1 MLCDTMLSKLTT
13 SSARSK
19 NIFRH
24 IGWSFLF
31 KLGSV
36 VSNFMMVPLA
46 ISYLGSEDYGVWL
59 TLSSVFT
66 WFVLFDI
73 GLGNGLRNKF
83 SEAKALGKD
92 QDAQAFVST
101 AYYVLGGIGC
111 LLVLSALLL
120 NSLLD
125 WTAIFN
131 TSPGMSGELSILLPV
146 MFSFFAIQ
154 LVAKLI
160 VSIYQAD
167 QHHSIQ
173 DKVQFFGQAL
183 SLTAVWLLTRADGDS
198 LLLFGS
204 LYTALPLLMLLSL
217 NVFSFR
223 GRYEKYRPKIAL
235 CKKVYLNDIAGLGI
249 KFFIIQIAA
258 VVLFST
264 DNFIITHLFGP
275 AEVVPY
281 NIAFKYFSIVT
292 IGYGVLVAPFWSS
305 FTEAYAKDD
314 MEWVKRSV
322 STIQKIWMLIP
333 IWLFCMILASDWFYE
348 KWIGDAVK
356 VPLMLSLGM
365 ALFAAITTFK
375 LIYVNFINGVGKI
388 RLQMVTA
395 TMTIILNIPLSIY
408 LAKSLS
414 LGVTGVILA
423 TCICSSFGAI
433 LMPMQ
438 YRKIITN
445 TAEGI
450 WNK

>member
-1 MLCDTMLSKLTT
+1 
-13 SSARSK
+13 
-19 NIFRH
+19 
-24 IGWSFLF
+24 
-31 KLGSV
+31 
-36 VSNFMMVPLA
+36 
-46 ISYLGSEDYGVWL
+46 
-59 TLSSVFT
+59 
-66 WFVLFDI
+66 
-73 GLGNGLRNKF
+73 
-83 SEAKALGKD
+83 
-92 QDAQAFVST
+92 
-101 AYYVLGGIGC
+101 
-111 LLVLSALLL
+111 
-120 NSLLD
+120 
-125 WTAIFN
+125 
-131 TSPGMSGELSILLPV
+131 
-146 MFSFFAIQ
+146 
-154 LVAKLI
+154 
-160 VSIYQAD
+160 
-167 QHHSIQ
+167 
-173 DKVQFFGQAL
+173 
-183 SLTAVWLLTRADGDS
+183 
-198 LLLFGS
+198 
-204 LYTALPLLMLLSL
+204 
-217 NVFSFR
+217 
-223 GRYEKYRPKIAL
+223 
-235 CKKVYLNDIAGLGI
+235 
-249 KFFIIQIAA
+249 
-258 VVLFST
+258 
-264 DNFIITHLFGP
+264 LFGP